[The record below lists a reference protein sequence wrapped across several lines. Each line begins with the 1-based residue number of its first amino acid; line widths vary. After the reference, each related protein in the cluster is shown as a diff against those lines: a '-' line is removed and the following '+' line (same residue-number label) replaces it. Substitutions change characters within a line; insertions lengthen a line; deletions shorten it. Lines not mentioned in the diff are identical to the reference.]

1 VRLSH
6 TILLLALQLLEPAYL
21 LAESAAP
28 EPPALVA
35 PVAGAKVSHR
45 APIVMNWMPV
55 RGVREYRLEI
65 DRLNRQT
72 ATKVFRQK
80 TPGTSLAAPGTQLG
94 PGTYRWRVV
103 ALDGRGGEGASEW
116 RRFTL
121 S

>member
-6 TILLLALQLLEPAYL
+6 TILLLGLQLLGAAHFS
-21 LAESAAP
+21 AEAAPP

-35 PVAGAKVSHR
+35 PVAGARVSHR
-45 APIVMNWMPV
+45 APIVMNWTPV

-65 DRLNRQT
+65 DRLNKQT
-72 ATKVFRQK
+72 ATKIFRQK
-80 TPGTSLAAPGTQLG
+80 TPGTSLAAPGVQIG

-116 RRFTL
+116 RALTL